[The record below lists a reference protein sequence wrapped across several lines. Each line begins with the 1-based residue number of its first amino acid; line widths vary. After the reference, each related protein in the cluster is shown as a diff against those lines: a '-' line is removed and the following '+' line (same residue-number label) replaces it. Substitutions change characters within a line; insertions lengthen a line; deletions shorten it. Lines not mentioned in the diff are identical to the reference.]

1 MEIHGA
7 AYEVVSFQKVK
18 IIIWFTCWECISDAV
33 LWYGKRFDRKVL
45 RLRQLNDTKSS
56 QDYVIFHVFLNS
68 ELLSVLS
75 AFFCFSSIFLHE
87 RNQSFQMNISIFFFQ
102 FNSRTPYVTSFFI
115 GYSRWEAGL
124 GVLLKTRSFTLEI
137 HLSST
142 LFECC
147 LNILF
152 PMQLLGFSV
161 IGSVIQA
168 DCIKAISA
176 KWNMCPVSA
185 AHSLFIRL
193 LTSET
198 NLKKNKAVYGPMGWR
213 STRWCH
219 PGDVLHVDLF
229 WMLLTF
235 PSPERLHSPPS
246 ERER

>member
-1 MEIHGA
+1 MLGK
-7 AYEVVSFQKVK
+7 YKLCSFVVWEMIWQKSVM
-18 IIIWFTCWECISDAV
+18 S
-33 LWYGKRFDRKVL
+33 KRIKHHK
-45 RLRQLNDTKSS
+45 KSLTLCHFP
-56 QDYVIFHVFLNS
+56 DVFLYS
-68 ELLSVLS
+68 ELPLVFCILL
-75 AFFCFSSIFLHE
+75 FFS
-87 RNQSFQMNISIFFFQ
+87 NFQ
-102 FNSRTPYVTSFFI
+102 FNSRTRHVTFFFI
-115 GYSRWEAGL
+115 GYSRWEAGS

-152 PMQLLGFSV
+152 PMQLLSFSV

-198 NLKKNKAVYGPMGWR
+198 KPEKTKHKAVYGPMGWR

-235 PSPERLHSPPS
+235 PSPEGSTHLRVREKGRGVYDWKGKSVSRIGLLHVCSGQSGQTPFPQVQS
-246 ERER
+246 R